1 MSLTTALGSA
11 LSGLKANQAG
21 LDVVAGNVANASTP
35 GYVRKSTSP
44 VASVA
49 GGATTGV
56 RTTEVKREI
65 DLQLQKQLRTETA
78 GSAYASTRATFLDQL
93 QSLFGTPGGE
103 GSLDALVSDLSTSI
117 DALAASPSDPSA
129 RAGVLQQAGLL
140 AQQLNA
146 ATEDVQALRGY
157 AEQGLKDGADAANE
171 ALTSIETITR
181 AIVQAQ
187 GRGASTADL
196 EDQRDMAVN
205 TLAGLMDIKV
215 ESLAGGDIRIK
226 TQGGLTLYDN
236 GASTLAFTGGGAP
249 MTAGAAYAPDSSRST
264 LGTITL
270 TSPSGYSS
278 DLLANGGLRSGEL
291 KAYAELRDET
301 LPQAQTQLD
310 ELASQLA
317 LAFGST
323 TTAGEPVSGGVALAT
338 DGAQPGDRLTL
349 AYTSGGAQRTAT
361 IVNVTDPSRLP
372 LSGGLIGVDFSSP
385 TAAADIEAALQA
397 AGAAIDVAATDDG
410 FAFTSAAAGTT
421 VSGGTSRIT
430 ATGLKDGTAALPLF
444 VDGAGGDIYSESLD
458 GGAQRAG
465 FAGRIAV
472 NPDLIA
478 DPSALVETTANAPTG
493 DQTRVNALREALSGD
508 RTFSGDAGLR
518 GSSAPFTGT
527 LSEFAQGVIST
538 QAAASASA
546 SRVADGQALVV
557 SSLEDRFSSASG
569 VDVDEEMTKLIQYQT
584 AYSANARVM
593 TTVNDMLQQLL
604 NIL

>member
-35 GYVRKSTSP
+35 GYVRKSTSA

-103 GSLDALVSDLSTSI
+103 GALDALVSDLSTSI
-117 DALAASPSDPSA
+117 DALAASPDDPSA

-157 AEQGLKDGADAANE
+157 AEQGLKDGVDAANE
-171 ALTSIETITR
+171 ALSTIEATTR

-215 ESLAGGDIRIK
+215 ESLAGGDLRIK

-249 MTAGAAYAPDSSRST
+249 MTAGAAYAPEASRST
-264 LGTITL
+264 LGTVTL

-278 DLLANGGLRSGEL
+278 DLLANGGLRSGEM

-301 LPQAQTQLD
+301 LPEAQTQLD

-323 TTAGEPVSGGVALAT
+323 ATAGETIDGGVALAT
-338 DGAQPGDRLTL
+338 QGAQPGDRMTL
-349 AYTSGGAQRTAT
+349 AYASGGAQRTAT

-372 LSGGLIGVDFSSP
+372 LSGGLIGVDFASP

-410 FAFTSAAAGTT
+410 FAFTSGAAGVT
-421 VSGGTSRIT
+421 VSGGSSRVT
-430 ATGLKDGTAALPLF
+430 AAGLKDGTAALPLF

-478 DPSALVETTANAPTG
+478 DPSALVETTADAAAG
-493 DQTRVNALREALSGD
+493 DQTRVNFLRDALSGD

-518 GSSAPFTGT
+518 GSSSPFTGT
-527 LSEFAQGVIST
+527 LSEFAQGIIAT
-538 QAAASASA
+538 QASASASA

>member
-1 MSLTTALGSA
+1 MSLTSALGSA

-78 GSAYASTRATFLDQL
+78 GASYASTRAAFLEQL
-93 QSLFGTPGGE
+93 QSLFGTPGAE
-103 GSLDALVSDLSTSI
+103 SSLDAQVSDLSTAI
-117 DALAASPSDPSA
+117 DALAASPDDQSA

-146 ATEDVQALRGY
+146 ATTDVQALR
-157 AEQGLKDGADAANE
+157 ASADQGLKDGVDAANE

-187 GRGASTADL
+187 ARGGSTADL

-205 TLAGLMDIKV
+205 TLSGLMDVKV

-236 GASTLAFTGGGAP
+236 GASTLSVTGGGAP
-249 MTAGAAYAPDSSRST
+249 VTAGSAYASDPSRST
-264 LGTITL
+264 LGTVTL
-270 TSPSGYSS
+270 TSPSGYAT
-278 DLLANGGLRSGEL
+278 DLLANNALRSGEL

-317 LAFGST
+317 LAFGAT
-323 TTAGEPVSGGVALAT
+323 TTTGEAVTGGVALDVA
-338 DGAQPGDRLTL
+338 GAQPGDRMTL
-349 AYTSGGAQRTAT
+349 AYTSGGVAGAAT

-397 AGAAIDVAATDDG
+397 AGAAVTVTATDDG
-410 FAFTSAAAGTT
+410 FAFTSGAADVT
-421 VSGGTSRIT
+421 VTGATSRVT
-430 ATGLKDGTAALPLF
+430 ATGLSDGSVALPLF
-444 VDGAGGDIYSESLD
+444 VDGAGGAIYSESLD
-458 GGAQRAG
+458 GGAQRTG
-465 FAGRIAV
+465 FAGRITV

-478 DPSALVETTANAPTG
+478 DPSALVKTSADAAAG
-493 DQTRVNALREALSGD
+493 DQTRVDFLKDALSGD

-527 LSEFAQGVIST
+527 LSEFAQGIIST
-538 QAAASASA
+538 QASASA
-546 SRVADGQALVV
+546 SATRVADGQSLVV
-557 SSLEDRFSSASG
+557 SSLEDRFSAASG

-593 TTVNDMLQQLL
+593 TTVNDMLKQLL